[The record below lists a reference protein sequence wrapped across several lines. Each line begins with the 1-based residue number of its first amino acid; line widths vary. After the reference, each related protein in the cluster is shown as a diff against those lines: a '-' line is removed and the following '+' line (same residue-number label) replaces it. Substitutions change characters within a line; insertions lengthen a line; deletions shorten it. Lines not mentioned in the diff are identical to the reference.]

1 LQPEDYTFFLDENLH
16 NCRPVVEALI
26 SAGFRHERHA
36 DHFSPGTEDSR
47 WLPLVGTR
55 RWLLLTVD
63 KNIRFNEL
71 ERRAVEQFGVRAFVF
86 ASVNLGARQMAE
98 ALAKAVADIVK
109 LCNRQPAP
117 FIASITKSGGV
128 HLRYPRP

>member
-26 SAGFRHERHA
+26 SAGFRYKRHGEY
-36 DHFSPGTEDSR
+36 FSPGTEDSI
-47 WLPLVGTR
+47 WLPRVGTEG
-55 RWLLLTVD
+55 WLLLTVD

-98 ALAKAVADIVK
+98 ALAKAAKEIIK
-109 LCNRQPAP
+109 LCKRQPAP

-128 HLRYPRP
+128 HLRYPRL